1 MKTIREPRYRQIAY
15 AIAEKIA
22 DGDYP
27 IGSKLH
33 ARSTL
38 SAQFGVSSETARK
51 AISILSD
58 LDIVQAV
65 HGSGVKIL
73 SQEKA
78 KNFLNQAEETSTI
91 QTLHVQID
99 NIMTVQKTAI
109 ENLSESLATLF
120 EQTARIQKKNPLA
133 PHELLLSETCDCIG
147 QSISQ
152 LNFWQTTGAT
162 IVAILHNDE
171 LVLSPGPYAILEKN
185 DTIYFVGNETIF
197 QNVKTFFYPPLD

>member
-22 DGDYP
+22 NGDYP
-27 IGSKLH
+27 IGTKLH

-78 KNFLNQAEETSTI
+78 KNFLNQEIGRA
-91 QTLHVQID
+91 HV
-99 NIMTVQKTAI
+99 
-109 ENLSESLATLF
+109 
-120 EQTARIQKKNPLA
+120 
-133 PHELLLSETCDCIG
+133 
-147 QSISQ
+147 
-152 LNFWQTTGAT
+152 
-162 IVAILHNDE
+162 
-171 LVLSPGPYAILEKN
+171 
-185 DTIYFVGNETIF
+185 
-197 QNVKTFFYPPLD
+197 

>member
-22 DGDYP
+22 NGDYP

-38 SAQFGVSSETARK
+38 SVQFGVSSETARK

-91 QTLHVQID
+91 QTLHAQID

-109 ENLSESLATLF
+109 ENLS
-120 EQTARIQKKNPLA
+120 
-133 PHELLLSETCDCIG
+133 
-147 QSISQ
+147 
-152 LNFWQTTGAT
+152 
-162 IVAILHNDE
+162 
-171 LVLSPGPYAILEKN
+171 
-185 DTIYFVGNETIF
+185 
-197 QNVKTFFYPPLD
+197 